1 MLDPKQLPNPEVVGE
16 PALKKQTSPAKIEAN
31 RQNSRNS
38 TGPNTP
44 QGKKNSSRNARKH
57 GLLTKD
63 FVIITGAGKENQ
75 AGFDQLLSDLRDIYP
90 QENLELDLLVQELAA
105 SWWRSARAQRAE
117 RGELTLKSEMPH
129 QSPELSELE
138 LRSLALFP
146 DADVRAALLTS
157 SRGLSYLLRE
167 LRDIM
172 KVVLSIDCFPPES
185 RKLLPPAEVWN
196 GGASKKEM
204 LVALKEE
211 IADLTMRKEQAQKNE
226 MDQRDAQIDCAAIP
240 GKEALDRLHR
250 YETSNQRHRYK
261 LLTRLDQ
268 LLSRQ
273 KQAAEDHT

>member
-1 MLDPKQLPNPEVVGE
+1 MLDPKQLRNPELVGE
-16 PALKKQTSPAKIEAN
+16 PELKKQTSPAKVEAS
-31 RQNSRNS
+31 RQNSKNS

-57 GLLTKD
+57 GLLTRD
-63 FVIITGAGKENQ
+63 LVITTGAGKENQ

-90 QENLELDLLVQELAA
+90 PENLELDLLVQELAA

-117 RGELTLKSEMPH
+117 RGELTLKSEISH

-138 LRSLALFP
+138 LSGLALFP
-146 DADVRAALLTS
+146 DADLRAALLTS

-167 LRDIM
+167 LGDIRN
-172 KVVLSIDCFPPES
+172 VVLSRGCFLPES
-185 RKLLPPAEVWN
+185 RKLLPPTEVWN
-196 GGASKKEM
+196 GGASKKEI

-211 IADLTMRKEQAQKNE
+211 IADLTRKKEQAEKIE

-250 YETSNQRHRYK
+250 YETRNQRHRYK
-261 LLTRLDQ
+261 VQARIDL

-273 KQAAEDHT
+273 KQVAKDHT